1 MLGFKCLI
9 FSFFLWFPF
18 TTSPHSNEAPYTF
31 DCQTE
36 ITNSSNDTNNQ
47 ALIIDSHLEL
57 NQANWS
63 LKTFKTPNTHSNNK
77 LKQPNAETYNYK
89 LNYLEIGNS
98 ITLKLTSTAIIF
110 PFHSFT

>member
-1 MLGFKCLI
+1 MLDFKCLI
-9 FSFFLWFPF
+9 FSFFLWLSF
-18 TTSPHSNEAPYTF
+18 TAYLHSNEAFSTF

-36 ITNSSNDTNNQ
+36 ITNSSNNTNDQ
-47 ALIIDSHLEL
+47 SLIIDSHLEL
-57 NQANWS
+57 NQVNWS
-63 LKTFKTPNTHSNNK
+63 LKTFKTPYTHSSNK

-98 ITLKLTSTAIIF
+98 ITLKLTSRAIIF

>member
-9 FSFFLWFPF
+9 FSIFLWLSFAA
-18 TTSPHSNEAPYTF
+18 SPHLNEARSSF
-31 DCQTE
+31 DSQTE
-36 ITNSSNDTNNQ
+36 ITNSSNETNDQ
-47 ALIIDSHLEL
+47 ALVIDNHLEL

-63 LKTFKTPNTHSNNK
+63 LKTFKTPYTHSSNK

-98 ITLKLTSTAIIF
+98 ITLKLTSRAILF